1 MLQMLSKYQTTESKP
16 FAMARYTEK
25 LSIAKCPF
33 LLSRLGPHLG
43 RYSKHLG
50 GYSKH
55 LGRYS
60 KRLGRYSKHLGR
72 FSKSK
77 VVLESACSNWL
88 HEQST

>member
-1 MLQMLSKYQTTESKP
+1 MLSKYQMSPSKP

-77 VVLESACSNWL
+77 VYLDAAYSDWL
-88 HEQST
+88 HEWST